1 MLYHSVYRVSGQGA
15 LPLYWRDWN
24 RAILSSLP
32 FIAGRVS
39 DFQGREVLHTQQVC
53 RYLLPCP
60 LDPYFRGS
68 SPLATLPQGP
78 LTGLQPVLHT
88 SEQCQ

>member
-1 MLYHSVYRVSGQGA
+1 MMYHSVYRVSGQGA

-39 DFQGREVLHTQQVC
+39 DFQGREQCYTPS
-53 RYLLPCP
+53 RYADICCP
-60 LDPYFRGS
+60 AP
-68 SPLATLPQGP
+68 
-78 LTGLQPVLHT
+78 
-88 SEQCQ
+88 